1 MAEVIDVKQLLLD
14 TLDDTFGYPV
24 YLQGSLS
31 VDDAYPDA
39 FFTFWNNYTDDSAF
53 FDNTENQVIWDFDLN
68 FYSNDPVLV
77 NTVLLQAKAALKA
90 VGFIPDGSGHDV
102 VSDESTHTGRGL
114 TLLFIQKV
122 R

>member
-1 MAEVIDVKQLLLD
+1 MVDVKKLLID
-14 TLDDTFGYPV
+14 TLTDEFKLPV

-31 VDDAYPDA
+31 DDDEYPNA
-39 FFTFWNNYTDDSAF
+39 FFTFWNNYSDDQAF
-53 FDNTENQVIWDFDLN
+53 YDNAETQTVWNFDLN
-68 FYSNDPVLV
+68 FYSIDPTTV
-77 NTVLLQAKAALKA
+77 NTTLLEAKQLLKT

-102 VSDESTHTGRGL
+102 ASDEETHTGRGM

>member
-1 MAEVIDVKQLLLD
+1 MVPVDVKKLLID
-14 TLDDTFGYPV
+14 TLDQSFHFPI

-31 VDDAYPDA
+31 DDDAYPDS
-39 FFTFWNNYTDDSAF
+39 FFTFWNNYTNDDAF
-53 FDNTENQVIWDFDLN
+53 FDNTESEVVWDFDLN
-68 FYSNDPVLV
+68 FYSNDPALVNSVLV
-77 NTVLLQAKAALKA
+77 EAKAALKA

-102 VSDESTHTGRGL
+102 LSDEKTHTGRGL

>member
-1 MAEVIDVKQLLLD
+1 MAVIDVKQLLLD
-14 TLDDTFGYPV
+14 TLATFQLPV

-31 VDDAYPDA
+31 VDDDYPDS
-39 FFTFWNNYTDDSAF
+39 FFTFWNNYSDDNEF
-53 FDNTENQVIWDFDLN
+53 YDNNEHTVVWEFDLN

-102 VSDESTHTGRGL
+102 MSDEATHTGRGL

-122 R
+122 RT